1 MSFKADVYVFVSGW
15 SDLIG
20 LSLDHRAANLPPSL
34 PDKWTIIDKIP
45 LAAHEIGLLRVD
57 PTIAIENLRTRD
69 ITLRSHCGAVRRIP
83 NANIERVQPE
93 RSNQTIS
100 SAGSVGHG

>member
-1 MSFKADVYVFVSGW
+1 MSFNTNVYVFVSGW

-34 PDKWTIIDKIP
+34 PDKWTIIDRIP

-57 PTIAIENLRTRD
+57 PTIAIENLRTRGYHVAKPLQRCAAD
-69 ITLRSHCGAVRRIP
+69 TECE
-83 NANIERVQPE
+83 NIEQVP
-93 RSNQTIS
+93 T
-100 SAGSVGHG
+100 

>member
-57 PTIAIENLRTRD
+57 PTIAIENLRTRGYHVAKP
-69 ITLRSHCGAVRRIP
+69 LRRCAADTECEH
-83 NANIERVQPE
+83 
-93 RSNQTIS
+93 
-100 SAGSVGHG
+100 